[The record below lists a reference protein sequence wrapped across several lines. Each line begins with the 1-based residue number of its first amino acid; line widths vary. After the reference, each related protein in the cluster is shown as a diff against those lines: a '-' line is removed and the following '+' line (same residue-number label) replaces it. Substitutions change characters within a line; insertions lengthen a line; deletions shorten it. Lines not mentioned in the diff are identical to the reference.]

1 MQVSS
6 QELDESAD
14 GNHGGG
20 GHRVQDV
27 EVGDEGDVDLNM
39 VFREK
44 IKKIRENVDRRVRRV
59 EGRRQH
65 RREGGQQG
73 VGQGKFEHLEGD
85 KEVDEEEEDHD
96 GVPGPG
102 VEGEKSTNQSKG
114 DCSERGVE
122 KEERGGSEVRR
133 CHVVLLWSLRR
144 KKHFFARALFFWK
157 LCLGEGRLF
166 NHLAEEMALTSRL

>member
-1 MQVSS
+1 M
-6 QELDESAD
+6 
-14 GNHGGG
+14 
-20 GHRVQDV
+20 
-27 EVGDEGDVDLNM
+27 EVGDEGDVDRG
-39 VFREK
+39 VGG
-44 IKKIRENVDRRVRRV
+44 V
-59 EGRRQH
+59 EGGGEH
-65 RREGGQQG
+65 GREGGQQG

-102 VEGEKSTNQSKG
+102 VEGEKGTNQTEG

-144 KKHFFARALFFWK
+144 KKKHFFARAFFF
-157 LCLGEGRLF
+157 GSFIGGRVVFLITWQRKWHSRADF
-166 NHLAEEMALTSRL
+166 ETTREEKMQETITMESEE

>member
-39 VFREK
+39 VFRDK
-44 IKKIRENVDRRVRRV
+44 IKKIKENVNRRVRRV

-102 VEGEKSTNQSKG
+102 VEGEKGTNQAKG

-122 KEERGGSEVRR
+122 KEERGGSEVRS

-144 KKHFFARALFFWK
+144 KNLFLCARIFLWK
-157 LCLGEGRLF
+157 L
-166 NHLAEEMALTSRL
+166 